1 MSNEERRERQRL
13 SNRLS
18 AKRSY
23 YKRQSRELGTKQA
36 IAQLR
41 VELNNRREIRDSLR
55 ELLPDSFIGGLAW
68 WGRDAAYGEKT
79 DLAVWS
85 HGGFMQGVRT
95 HVHLWPRERAAVVGP
110 GFAAADTTGSAS
122 SAGMAAKVSALAPT
136 LK

>member
-41 VELNNRREIRDSLR
+41 AELNNRREIRDSLR
-55 ELLPDSFIGGLAW
+55 ELLSGRGIDPDQVL
-68 WGRDAAYGEKT
+68 
-79 DLAVWS
+79 
-85 HGGFMQGVRT
+85 
-95 HVHLWPRERAAVVGP
+95 REAELRELQERELELREAL
-110 GFAAADTTGSAS
+110 SAS
-122 SAGMAAKVSALAPT
+122 QLAT
-136 LK
+136 VV